1 MSHLKVCGV
10 SWGIL
15 LSHHTQWQNYK
26 ACLKVLLWTAGE
38 QPQDLYIAIDPPD
51 FRSKYPHDPRIG
63 YPWSV
68 GPLRSSHIFI
78 SSVRIVFCL
87 SRNFERRRIHQS
99 QKTYVSENWTKL
111 GQMLIRHENMMIK
124 FIVVI
129 KSIRACTYCSSRN
142 IGGGKKSSIK
152 RQKHVLQH
160 DCCWHHI
167 YERNKK
173 FHTFLKDQ
181 ECSQRPKLWFCLHD
195 GLGKDYQ
202 SCGMA
207 HLLRQLRSFPRRTSF
222 FGKSEKTFLEPNI
235 TFFGRLSFW

>member
-51 FRSKYPHDPRIG
+51 LELRESALKSVQLSHSHKHNFRSKYPHDPRIG

-68 GPLRSSHIFI
+68 GPLLSSHIFI

-99 QKTYVSENWTKL
+99 QKTYVSENWTKW
-111 GQMLIRHENMMIK
+111 GQMLIRHENMIDDQIHRRDKIYQKMYILFIK
-124 FIVVI
+124 
-129 KSIRACTYCSSRN
+129 KYR
-142 IGGGKKSSIK
+142 GGKESSIK
-152 RQKHVLQH
+152 RHKYVLQH

-167 YERNKK
+167 YEINKK
-173 FHTFLKDQ
+173 FHTFIKDQ
-181 ECSQRPKLWFCLHD
+181 
-195 GLGKDYQ
+195 
-202 SCGMA
+202 GM
-207 HLLRQLRSFPRRTSF
+207 
-222 FGKSEKTFLEPNI
+222 
-235 TFFGRLSFW
+235 